1 MKRIALFTFILL
13 MAAGLYAQDCK
24 TNMDRTEQ
32 MKSALIASHG
42 QGAYFEV
49 NGCHWVPGKNP
60 RDAERGPK
68 ISTQP
73 GCKNYRVG
81 EKHLPNVPAC
91 RKTFHTPPLALSSV
105 VSGGV
110 TPSTDNVVDS
120 FYLND
125 SKGFLLA
132 CATHNPDTNTFVGC
146 RLAEGRT
153 LDELLNVTFME
164 LQRLHDEEREP

>member
-13 MAAGLYAQDCK
+13 MAAGLYAQ
-24 TNMDRTEQ
+24 
-32 MKSALIASHG
+32 
-42 QGAYFEV
+42 V
-49 NGCHWVPGKNP
+49 
-60 RDAERGPK
+60 PK

-81 EKHLPNVPAC
+81 ETHLPNVPAC

-110 TPSTDNVVDS
+110 FISTYNVMDS

-132 CATHNPDTNTFVGC
+132 CEHHNLDTNTFVGC

-153 LDELLNVTFME
+153 LDEVLNVTFME
-164 LQRLHDEEREP
+164 LQRLYDEEREPWPTHHRNRSTPFFRTR

>member
-1 MKRIALFTFILL
+1 MKRIALFTFIML
-13 MAAGLYAQDCK
+13 MAAGLYAQ
-24 TNMDRTEQ
+24 
-32 MKSALIASHG
+32 I
-42 QGAYFEV
+42 
-49 NGCHWVPGKNP
+49 
-60 RDAERGPK
+60 PK

-110 TPSTDNVVDS
+110 TPSTVNFVDS

-132 CATHNPDTNTFVGC
+132 CKTHNLDTNTFVGC

-153 LDELLNVTFME
+153 LDELLNAMLKESAAFE
-164 LQRLHDEEREP
+164 RLYDKERKP

>member
-13 MAAGLYAQDCK
+13 MAAGLYAQ
-24 TNMDRTEQ
+24 
-32 MKSALIASHG
+32 
-42 QGAYFEV
+42 V
-49 NGCHWVPGKNP
+49 
-60 RDAERGPK
+60 PK

-81 EKHLPNVPAC
+81 ETHLPNVPAC

-110 TPSTDNVVDS
+110 TPSTVNFVDS

-132 CATHNPDTNTFVGC
+132 CKTHNLDTNTFVGC

-153 LDELLNVTFME
+153 LDEVLNAMLKESAAFE
-164 LQRLHDEEREP
+164 RLYDKERKP